1 MFLSLFRG
9 LRFWVAGLG
18 KVLKRVQ
25 QIVQRA
31 VATSVSSWM
40 AKVNQLAKLRIFP
53 ELRFLVKKKI
63 CGWGLPFF
71 IKVEYS

>member
-31 VATSVSSWM
+31 VATSVRSWM

-53 ELRFLVKKKI
+53 ELRFLVKKKSLWM
-63 CGWGLPFF
+63 GTPFF

>member
-31 VATSVSSWM
+31 VATSVSSWI
-40 AKVNQLAKLRIFP
+40 AKVNQLANLRIFP
-53 ELRFLVKKKI
+53 ELRFLVIKK
-63 CGWGLPFF
+63 
-71 IKVEYS
+71 